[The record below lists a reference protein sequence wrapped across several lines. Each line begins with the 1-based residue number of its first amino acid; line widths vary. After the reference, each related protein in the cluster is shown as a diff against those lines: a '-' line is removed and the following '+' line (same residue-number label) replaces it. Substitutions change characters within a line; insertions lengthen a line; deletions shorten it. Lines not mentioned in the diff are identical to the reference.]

1 MERKKLGNTDLFVA
15 PIAFGGNVFGW
26 TIDENQSHDIID
38 AFVGS
43 GFNLIDTANN
53 YSYWVKGN
61 DGGESERIIG
71 TWCKKRRIRD
81 KIVIATKVGGR
92 GKNMEKPNNTRKHIM
107 EEVDNSLKR
116 LQTDYIDLYQLHYDD
131 GVTPVEETLGAFQDL
146 IQEGKIRWIGAS
158 NISAQRLMESLEAS
172 EKYNLPRYQT
182 LQPLYNLY
190 DREKFE
196 MEYQSLA
203 AVQKL
208 SVMTY
213 YSLASGFLT
222 GKYRTDAD
230 FGQSQRGKDVK
241 QYMNERGMRILEAL
255 DEVSNQH
262 NTTPAVIALAWL
274 LNQPTVVAPIV
285 SATNLN
291 QLESLINAP
300 RIQLT
305 EEQLS
310 LLNKASDF
318 RE

>member
-81 KIVIATKVGGR
+81 KIVLATKVGGR

-107 EEVDNSLKR
+107 VEVDNSLRR

-131 GVTPVEETLGAFQDL
+131 GVTPVEETLGTFQDL

-158 NISAQRLMESLEAS
+158 NISAQRLMESLEIS

-208 SVMTY
+208 SVMSY

-241 QYMNERGMRILEAL
+241 QYMNERGMRILDAL
-255 DEVSNQH
+255 DEVSNEH

>member
-107 EEVDNSLKR
+107 VEVNNSLRR

-131 GVTPVEETLGAFQDL
+131 GVTPVEETLGTFQDL

-158 NISAQRLMESLEAS
+158 NISAQRLMESLEVS

-208 SVMTY
+208 SVMSY

-241 QYMNERGMRILEAL
+241 QYMNERGMRILDAL
-255 DEVSNQH
+255 DEVSNEH

-274 LNQPTVVAPIV
+274 LNQPTVVAPIA

>member
-1 MERKKLGNTDLFVA
+1 MDKIQLGNSDLKVA

-26 TIDENQSHDIID
+26 TIDEQQSFEIID
-38 AFVGS
+38 AFVGN

-71 TWCKKRRIRD
+71 NWLKARRIRD
-81 KIVIATKVGGR
+81 KVIIATKVGGR
-92 GKNMEKPNNTRKHIM
+92 GKNQDKPNASKRHIL
-107 EEVDNSLKR
+107 EEVDNSLVR

-131 GVTPVEETLGAFQDL
+131 GTTPVEETLSAFQDL
-146 IQEGKIRWIGAS
+146 IQEGKIRYIGAS
-158 NISAQRLMESLEAS
+158 NISAERLLDSLEAS
-172 EKYNLPRYQT
+172 EKFNLPRYQT

-196 MEYQSLA
+196 TDYQSIA

-208 SVMTY
+208 SVMNY

-230 FGQSQRGKDVK
+230 FGQSERGKDVK
-241 QYMNERGMRILEAL
+241 QYMNERGFKILDAL
-255 DEVSNQH
+255 DGVANEH

-274 LNQPTVVAPIV
+274 LNQPTIAAPIV
-285 SATNLN
+285 SATSLR
-291 QLESLINAP
+291 QLESIIQAP
-300 RIQLT
+300 QIHLT
-305 EEQLS
+305 DEQEAKLDD
-310 LLNKASDF
+310 ASDF
-318 RE
+318 RS